1 MTKLLLA
8 KNLHVATAEKE
19 LLHGVDLRVDK
30 GETIVIV
37 GPNGAG
43 KSTLARALIGV
54 ADYNYSG
61 LMKFGT
67 KEILNTPCEE
77 RAKLGMFLSYQDPVA
92 IPGLPVS
99 EMLRSALETR
109 GIKMRLREFK
119 LQLAKNLEKLAL
131 NPFAGER
138 ELNVDFSGGEK
149 KKLEILQM
157 LTLRPKLA
165 ILDEIDSGLDVDAAR
180 LMSGVIRDYQK
191 ETECSLIIVTHNM
204 RILQA
209 LNVDRVYVL
218 RDGEVS
224 CVGDVGLLE
233 DIRKHGFKNA

>member
-1 MTKLLLA
+1 MSKLLVV

-19 LLHGVDLRVDK
+19 LLHGIDLRVDK

-43 KSTLARALIGV
+43 KSTLARALMGV
-54 ADYNYSG
+54 ADFGYAG

-67 KEILNTPCEE
+67 KEILNMPCED
-77 RAKLGMFLSYQDPVA
+77 RAKLGMFLSYQDPIA

-109 GIKMRLREFK
+109 GVKMRLREFK
-119 LQLAKNLEKLAL
+119 LQLAKNLEKLEL

-149 KKLEILQM
+149 KRNEILQ
-157 LTLRPKLA
+157 LLLLNPKIA
-165 ILDEIDSGLDVDAAR
+165 MLDEIDSGLDVDAIQVVAD
-180 LMSGVIRDYQK
+180 VINKLK
-191 ETECSLIIVTHNM
+191 EKGMGFMVISRRFSSSKRIVPSVT
-204 RILQA
+204 L
-209 LNVDRVYVL
+209 YF
-218 RDGEVS
+218 G
-224 CVGDVGLLE
+224 
-233 DIRKHGFKNA
+233 

>member
-1 MTKLLLA
+1 MSKLLVV

-19 LLHGVDLRVDK
+19 LLHGIDLRVDK

-43 KSTLARALIGV
+43 KSTLARALMGV
-54 ADYNYSG
+54 ADFDYAG

-67 KEILNTPCEE
+67 KEILNMPCED
-77 RAKLGMFLSYQDPVA
+77 RAKLGMFLSYQDPIA

-109 GIKMRLREFK
+109 GVKMRLREFK
-119 LQLAKNLEKLAL
+119 LQLAKNLEKLEL

-157 LTLRPKLA
+157 LTLQPKLA
-165 ILDEIDSGLDVDAAR
+165 ILDEIDSGLDIDAAR
-180 LMSGVIRDYQK
+180 LVSNVIHNYQK
-191 ETECSLIIVTHNM
+191 ETECGLVIVTHNM
-204 RILQA
+204 RILQS

-218 RDGEVS
+218 RDGEIS

-233 DIRKHGFKNA
+233 EIRKHGFKNV

>member
-43 KSTLARALIGV
+43 KSTLARALMGV
-54 ADYNYSG
+54 ADYSYSG

-77 RAKLGMFLSYQDPVA
+77 RAKMGMFLSYQDPVA

-157 LTLRPKLA
+157 LTLQPKLA

-180 LMSGVIRDYQK
+180 LISGVIRDYQK